1 MSGLDRSRGGYGTKA
16 CLIADGRG
24 RPVAFALA
32 PGQAHELPVAP
43 GLLRR
48 LPEPPLRVAGDR
60 GLASRALRE
69 HIQDGGARPA
79 IPPKRGEVR
88 TAVAN
93 GTVADDHVAAERRA

>member
-16 CLIADGRG
+16 CLIAEGRG
-24 RPVAFALA
+24 RAVIVTLA

-60 GLASRALRE
+60 G
-69 HIQDGGARPA
+69 
-79 IPPKRGEVR
+79 EVR

-93 GTVADDHVAAERRA
+93 GTVAGDHIAAERRA

>member
-1 MSGLDRSRGGYGTKA
+1 LSGLDRSRGGYGTKA
-16 CLIADGRG
+16 CLIAGGRG

-32 PGQAHELPVAP
+32 PGQAHELPMAP

-48 LPEPPLRVAGDR
+48 LPEPPLRVAGD
-60 GLASRALRE
+60 
-69 HIQDGGARPA
+69 
-79 IPPKRGEVR
+79 RGEVR